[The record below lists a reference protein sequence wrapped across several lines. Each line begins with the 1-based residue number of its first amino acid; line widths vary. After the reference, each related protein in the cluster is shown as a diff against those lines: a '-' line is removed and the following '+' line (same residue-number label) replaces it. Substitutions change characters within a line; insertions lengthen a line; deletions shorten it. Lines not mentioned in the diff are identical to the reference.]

1 MQIKEFNDEILEG
14 ITIPGLSQKENLL
27 VSAMSLLRRAVILN
41 DASWMLELPYT
52 YKIVNPGATK
62 VAAREQIG
70 KMAADVIDV
79 ISDDLLKAG
88 FSRYLQHLGYSV
100 EQSRRILD
108 GPSMDTIE
116 NSIITNPSGFNEV
129 QGSSE
134 V

>member
-1 MQIKEFNDEILEG
+1 
-14 ITIPGLSQKENLL
+14 
-27 VSAMSLLRRAVILN
+27 MSLLRRAVILN

-52 YKIVNPGATK
+52 YKIVNPGPAK

-79 ISDDLLKAG
+79 IAEDLLKAG
-88 FSRYLQHLGYSV
+88 FTRYMQYLGYTM

-108 GPSMDTIE
+108 GPTMDTIE
-116 NSIITNPSGFNEV
+116 NSIIPNPSRFNEV